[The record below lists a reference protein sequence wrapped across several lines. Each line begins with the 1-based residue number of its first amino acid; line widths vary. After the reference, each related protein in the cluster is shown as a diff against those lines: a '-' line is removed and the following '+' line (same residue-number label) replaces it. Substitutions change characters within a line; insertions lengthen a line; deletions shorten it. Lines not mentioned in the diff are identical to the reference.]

1 MTPQAN
7 HRPRLR
13 LVTKCAQWISKD
25 DIKQVPR
32 GLRGIYALLR
42 KRPRLKKF
50 DVVYIGLSEGQEG
63 IRERLK
69 AHAGSK
75 RKRDLWTHFSLFEVW
90 PNITPAEIAELEGL
104 FREIY
109 RKDRRAN
116 RLNRQRRYRPLQ
128 KTRIKDLT
136 QWNDTPRG

>member
-1 MTPQAN
+1 MA
-7 HRPRLR
+7 R
-13 LVTKCAQWISKD
+13 D

-42 KRPRLKKF
+42 CRPRLKKF
-50 DVVYIGLSEGQEG
+50 DVVYVGLSDGHEG

-69 AHAGSK
+69 AHAGST
-75 RKRDLWTHFSLFEVW
+75 RKGAKWSHFSLFEVW
-90 PNITPAEIAELEGL
+90 PNITEAEIRELEGL

-116 RLNRQRRYRPLQ
+116 RLNYQRRYKPLQ
-128 KTRIKDLT
+128 QIRIRDLAE
-136 QWNDTPRG
+136 WEKSPVGGKPSRNHSSAGRGLS